1 MEETIVKQTDTHITK
16 RFRLEHGEF
25 LAAILN
31 YLANT
36 LRTVSPY
43 TPTPSYAITHADLAS
58 GMAIDVTLKTPN
70 GCPCDVTL
78 EELNKLIRHEQAEFK
93 RRH

>member
-1 MEETIVKQTDTHITK
+1 MCVDASQDGSRVEMMIC
-16 RFRLEHGEF
+16 LEHGEF

-31 YLANT
+31 YLAGT

-78 EELNKLIRHEQAEFK
+78 EKLNKLIRHEQAEFK